1 MWQEIEEE
9 REDTS
14 FVQMK
19 RGRHRYPGLGT
30 RKKLHWGSSCFFRR
44 SGAAAGKFPPGELFP
59 PAPRPSLPPF
69 SRISLTL
76 AFPSRPNPHHP
87 CSNRGSSRRCFSD
100 GTRCRPGRREVERA
114 SGRCRR
120 RHHQHHH
127 HNQFQRE
134 RRRRRS
140 LRFLRERRR
149 RRRSLRVLLG
159 NRRWH
164 LLLQDGKPY
173 LVGVVRFI
181 PLKQTNAQIPGTLP
195 PMFDFSSTNACIQV
209 NN

>member
-30 RKKLHWGSSCFFRR
+30 RMKLHWGSSRFFRR

-69 SRISLTL
+69 SRISLTH
-76 AFPSRPNPHHP
+76 AFPSRPNLHHP

-100 GTRCRPGRREVERA
+100 GTRCRPGRREVEQA

-134 RRRRRS
+134 C
-140 LRFLRERRR
+140 RR
-149 RRRSLRVLLG
+149 RRRSLRVQLG
-159 NRRWH
+159 NRRRH

-195 PMFDFSSTNACIQV
+195 PMFDFSR
-209 NN
+209 

>member
-30 RKKLHWGSSCFFRR
+30 QMKLHWGSSRFFRR

-87 CSNRGSSRRCFSD
+87 CSNGGSSRRCFSD

-120 RHHQHHH
+120 RHHQHHL
-127 HNQFQRE
+127 HNSSSGSAAAAAVHFG
-134 RRRRRS
+134 S
-140 LRFLRERRR
+140 C
-149 RRRSLRVLLG
+149 
-159 NRRWH
+159 WA
-164 LLLQDGKPY
+164 
-173 LVGVVRFI
+173 
-181 PLKQTNAQIPGTLP
+181 TAAGTSCCRMASRTWWEWCDSFP
-195 PMFDFSSTNACIQV
+195 
-209 NN
+209 

>member
-1 MWQEIEEE
+1 MDDTSAFVVMWQEIEEE

-14 FVQMK
+14 FVQTK

-30 RKKLHWGSSCFFRR
+30 RKKLHWGSSRFFRR
-44 SGAAAGKFPPGELFP
+44 SGAATGKFSPGELFP

-87 CSNRGSSRRCFSD
+87 CSNGGSSRRCFSD

-120 RHHQHHH
+120 RHHQHHRVLVCDQH
-127 HNQFQRE
+127 HHHSQFQRE
-134 RRRRRS
+134 RRRHRHF
-140 LRFLRERRR
+140 LRFLRE

-159 NRRWH
+159 NRRRH
-164 LLLQDGKPY
+164 LFLLQDGKPY
-173 LVGVVRFI
+173 LVGVV
-181 PLKQTNAQIPGTLP
+181 
-195 PMFDFSSTNACIQV
+195 
-209 NN
+209 